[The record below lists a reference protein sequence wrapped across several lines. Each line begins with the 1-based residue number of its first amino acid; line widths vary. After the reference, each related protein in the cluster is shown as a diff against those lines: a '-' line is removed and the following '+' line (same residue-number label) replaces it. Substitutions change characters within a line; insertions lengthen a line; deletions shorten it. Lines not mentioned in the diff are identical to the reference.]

1 MPAALLIPS
10 VLKNPECQ
18 MFRLT
23 AMYCPVTLFDDGLC
37 LLTPT
42 LIFRG
47 KGFRMSKGEK
57 STWDKRVKV
66 LFQEK
71 AWYDENVMKNAG
83 IKKAGQICFLILQPP
98 NLVERSS
105 K

>member
-47 KGFRMSKGEK
+47 KGFRMSKVEK

-71 AWYDENVMKNAG
+71 AWYDENVMKCWNNKGRANMFFNSATPKSSG
-83 IKKAGQICFLILQPP
+83 TIL
-98 NLVERSS
+98 
-105 K
+105 